1 MAFAAVTILMDTLH
15 QHFPQPTPRFP
26 LRNKTK
32 VKLLYKHLSSL
43 QTCLEQDFKVGE
55 CDEAIKALEAQM
67 RDVSV
72 ELRFQIE
79 HQLRLFYLGK
89 SMKVRLHSAQ
99 KLLPILNR
107 AIKDIKTMD
116 FDSMLRILPKH
127 FMLPVSGMPAHIKKR
142 VKSFCTQH
150 HTIFY
155 RHNIYYKNLYRK
167 EESNDEQESK
177 DEQDSKDEEESEDE
191 KESEDEQESKDEQE
205 KKGELKSKDEQR
217 RCMLYEAE
225 SIIRQELRASYL
237 NKYMK
242 QRIEARQRIRQIFT
256 QGIKLT
262 SYIKKELLKV
272 KNAAYHQSKISQN
285 NNPASPTGGNI
296 TVGDDLLQH
305 TSKPAIKMVGCDDEF
320 NTIMDNLKQQ
330 SSNREIVSIVG
341 MGGIGK
347 TTLARKIYGDASIIS
362 HFDCQ
367 AWVTIS
373 QEYNS
378 RQVFQG
384 LLHSLG
390 RGVCKNDETT
400 NTELAEL
407 VYRCLKHQRY
417 LIVIDDTWSIDVW
430 GDLQK
435 CFPDDNNGS
444 RVLLTTRLKNVAA
457 YVSAGSGFCHN
468 KCFLGSYES
477 WDLFCKVLS
486 ERIILSPKFD
496 IIARKIVDKC
506 KGLPLAITVA
516 AGLLS
521 NSKKTINEWESIAK
535 NIPTLSLDHSNQ
547 LCDIIHL
554 SYTFLPHHLKLC
566 FLSFGCFPEDYEVY
580 EDVIVNFWV
589 SEGFLKVLRS
599 ERLEDVARKSLQDL
613 VDRNLVLICEQR
625 NIIAGGLS
633 KAYQMHDVLRELAS
647 REAQKENLLYSKQGN
662 GMGLRYKIIP
672 RLNSSRISQP
682 WSTTQSRICSY
693 KSLTH
698 SSNTSSFID
707 VYGYTKLVHMHSK
720 FLRALVLHGFLNIL
734 LEIAGL
740 VHLRWLKIACDL
752 NIYSLPLF
760 MLRNLQKLELH
771 SYSSCD
777 SLDICGLP
785 QLRNLSIREG
795 IALVPPRSVHHNL
808 ERIRFLDYR
817 SCTEELFVRIPN
829 VKTLGVTSTHHS
841 ERKAHN
847 WFESLAY
854 LYKLEELLFCGI
866 DLQPEFKTLHSVG
879 ILSLDKF
886 LPNLKKLQLFD
897 TNLRW
902 KDVDLIGTLS
912 KLEELKL
919 RAWSVHGRR
928 WEPRDGGFHGL
939 KFLAMTS
946 CDLQC
951 WEVTSGHFP
960 VLEYLAFMYMGY
972 NGVKEIP
979 SDFAD
984 IATLKS
990 INLFECSNQFM
1001 SSAKRIQEEQ
1011 REYGN
1016 DALVVD
1022 M

>member
-1 MAFAAVTILMDTLH
+1 MD
-15 QHFPQPTPRFP
+15 
-26 LRNKTK
+26 K
-32 VKLLYKHLSSL
+32 
-43 QTCLEQDFKVGE
+43 
-55 CDEAIKALEAQM
+55 
-67 RDVSV
+67 
-72 ELRFQIE
+72 
-79 HQLRLFYLGK
+79 
-89 SMKVRLHSAQ
+89 
-99 KLLPILNR
+99 
-107 AIKDIKTMD
+107 
-116 FDSMLRILPKH
+116 
-127 FMLPVSGMPAHIKKR
+127 
-142 VKSFCTQH
+142 
-150 HTIFY
+150 
-155 RHNIYYKNLYRK
+155 
-167 EESNDEQESK
+167 
-177 DEQDSKDEEESEDE
+177 
-191 KESEDEQESKDEQE
+191 
-205 KKGELKSKDEQR
+205 
-217 RCMLYEAE
+217 
-225 SIIRQELRASYL
+225 
-237 NKYMK
+237 
-242 QRIEARQRIRQIFT
+242 
-256 QGIKLT
+256 
-262 SYIKKELLKV
+262 
-272 KNAAYHQSKISQN
+272 
-285 NNPASPTGGNI
+285 
-296 TVGDDLLQH
+296 
-305 TSKPAIKMVGCDDEF
+305 
-320 NTIMDNLKQQ
+320 LKQQ
-330 SSNREIVSIVG
+330 SSSREIVSIVG

-347 TTLARKIYGDASIIS
+347 TTLARKIYGGASIIS

-390 RGVCKNDETT
+390 RGVCKNDETS
-400 NTELAEL
+400 NTELVEL
-407 VYRCLKHQRY
+407 
-417 LIVIDDTWSIDVW
+417 
-430 GDLQK
+430 K

-457 YVSAGSGFCHN
+457 YVCPGSDFCHN

-496 IIARKIVDKC
+496 IIAREIVDKC

-521 NSKKTINEWESIAK
+521 NSKKTINEWERIAK

-547 LCDIIHL
+547 LCENIIHL

-599 ERLEDVARKSLQDL
+599 ERLEDLARKSLQDL

-625 NIIAGGLS
+625 NIICGLS
-633 KAYQMHDVLRELAS
+633 KAYQMHDVLRELAL
-647 REAQKENLLYSKQGN
+647 REAQKENLLYSKKGN
-662 GMGLRYKIIP
+662 GVALRYKRIP
-672 RLNSSRISQP
+672 PVNSSRISQP
-682 WSTTQSRICSY
+682 WNTQSRICSY
-693 KSLTH
+693 KCLTH

-707 VYGYTKLVHMHSK
+707 IYGYTRLLHMHSK

-817 SCTEELFVRIPN
+817 SCTEEL
-829 VKTLGVTSTHHS
+829 
-841 ERKAHN
+841 
-847 WFESLAY
+847 
-854 LYKLEELLFCGI
+854 
-866 DLQPEFKTLHSVG
+866 
-879 ILSLDKF
+879 
-886 LPNLKKLQLFD
+886 
-897 TNLRW
+897 W

-972 NGVKEIP
+972 NG
-979 SDFAD
+979 
-984 IATLKS
+984 
-990 INLFECSNQFM
+990 FM

-1022 M
+1022 IVSQGDANRRLVGQSLPYWLDIGLIIFPDSIFGALSPLNLCKENVIS

>member
-457 YVSAGSGFCHN
+457 YVSA
-468 KCFLGSYES
+468 
-477 WDLFCKVLS
+477 
-486 ERIILSPKFD
+486 
-496 IIARKIVDKC
+496 
-506 KGLPLAITVA
+506 
-516 AGLLS
+516 
-521 NSKKTINEWESIAK
+521 
-535 NIPTLSLDHSNQ
+535 
-547 LCDIIHL
+547 
-554 SYTFLPHHLKLC
+554 
-566 FLSFGCFPEDYEVY
+566 EDYEVY